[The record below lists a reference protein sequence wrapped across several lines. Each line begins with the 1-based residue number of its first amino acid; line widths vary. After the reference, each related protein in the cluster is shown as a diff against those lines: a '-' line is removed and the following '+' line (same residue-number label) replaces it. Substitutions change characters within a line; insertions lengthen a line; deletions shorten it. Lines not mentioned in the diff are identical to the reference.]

1 MTNPKFVVY
10 KRLSKKKQSGGQH
23 GFESQQMDIDFYLQG
38 LGDHEIVGEYQEY
51 ISGGSPVRIM
61 LDEAIALCVST
72 GAILL
77 CAKLDRI
84 SRKVSTIALLMERK
98 DVRFKVASLPDADN
112 FQLHLFSALAE
123 QERVMIGQRVKRG
136 LAAAKAKGV
145 LLGASAP
152 AYSRNPAN
160 ATTKN
165 KNAAIART
173 GAVSEQIKLIAA
185 SVSQVTYKK
194 IAHILTKQNIML
206 PSGVQG
212 TWKSSQVSRIVER
225 FSINIYN

>member
-1 MTNPKFVVY
+1 MTNPKFVIY

-23 GFESQQMDIDFYLQG
+23 GFESQQMDIDYFLQG
-38 LGDHEIVGEYQEY
+38 VGDHEIVGEYQEY
-51 ISGGSPVRIM
+51 ISGGSPVRVM
-61 LDEAIALCVST
+61 LDEAIALCVEE
-72 GAILL
+72 GATLL

-84 SRKVSTIALLMERK
+84 SRRVSTIALLMERK

-123 QERVMIGQRVKRG
+123 QEKVMIGMRVKRG

-145 LLGASAP
+145 LLGAAAP

-185 SVSQVTYKK
+185 SVERPTYSK
-194 IAHILTKQNIML
+194 IASILTKQKIPL
-206 PSGVQG
+206 PSGIVKE
-212 TWKSSQVSRIVER
+212 WKSSQVSRVCDR
-225 FSINIYN
+225 HSISIY